1 MTGAAVLSSSSK
13 PRVASDQAELLDR
26 AIAKGFPLLMFPKE
40 LEDRF
45 VHEGQDKR
53 FFMMVVAGFFAVLL
67 FGGIIIADFLMTPD
81 ALPVAFQLRWGV
93 FPITIFSGLFV
104 LSKLKMPSINEWLI
118 AGTGLLAVLLQA
130 AIMLSSHDHLV
141 MARVVE
147 FNIIIV
153 YTCAIAR
160 FWPAVTM
167 GVASMVVHGYIVSHL
182 PDATGILPFNT
193 MLLAITCTVFV
204 LYGNYKLEHDER
216 MAFLLDAREQAL
228 NAELT
233 LAHDRLHRMATTD
246 MLTNLANRR
255 YFEAFLAEC
264 WGVAQEQR
272 RVVSLIIV
280 DIDYFK
286 PYNDRYGHQAG
297 DQCLVKVG
305 QALSTCIRR
314 PGDLVARWGGEEFVV
329 VLMDADVDAAAA
341 AAERIRAAVASLD
354 LPHEGSACAPRV
366 TVSGGRASMRPD
378 ANVSSQHLINMADEA
393 LYRAKAAGR
402 NRVYVGYDRQVLAAQ
417 A

>member
-1 MTGAAVLSSSSK
+1 MTGAAVLSSNSK
-13 PRVASDQAELLDR
+13 PQVASDQAALLER
-26 AIAKGFPLLMFPKE
+26 AIARGFPLLMFPRM
-40 LEDRF
+40 LEERF
-45 VHEGQDKR
+45 VEQAKSKR

-67 FGGIIIADFLMTPD
+67 FGGMIIADYLMTPD
-81 ALPVAFQLRWGV
+81 ALGVALPLRWGF
-93 FPITIFSGLFV
+93 FPPVIFVGLFV
-104 LSKLKMPSINEWLI
+104 LGKLRMPAVNEWLI

-130 AIMLSSHDHLV
+130 AIMMASHDHLM

-167 GVASMVVHGYIVSHL
+167 AVASMFVHGYIVGHL
-182 PDATGILPFNT
+182 PDATGLLPFNT
-193 MLLAITCTVFV
+193 TLLAITCTVFV

-216 MAFLLDAREQAL
+216 MAFLLDSREQAL

-233 LAHDRLHRMATTD
+233 EAHDRLHRMATTD

-255 YFEAFLAEC
+255 YFESFLDEC
-264 WGVAQEQR
+264 WGIAQEQH
-272 RVVSLIIV
+272 RVVSLIIL

-297 DQCLVKVG
+297 DQCLIKVG
-305 QALSTCIRR
+305 QALRTCIRR

-329 VLMDADVDAAAA
+329 VLMDTDVDAAAA
-341 AAERIRAAVASLD
+341 AAERIRAAVAAMD
-354 LPHEGSACAPRV
+354 LVHEGSACAQRV

-378 ANVSSQHLINMADEA
+378 ASDTSQHLINMADEA

-402 NRVYVGYDRQVLAAQ
+402 NRVYVGYERHALAEQ